1 MDEQE
6 TPLTPEQVRA
16 QAQAPFIVGGVLIAL
31 VVLVFALSSFIILL
45 VGMIPTIIA
54 RALPASPEQKKAV
67 MTMAMLNLAGVLPVL
82 AMLWS
87 RGPSLGTAT
96 GLLGEPLPWLFM
108 LGGAG
113 IAVLLQSVLP
123 NAAIS
128 VMEHAAEHR
137 VQRLKI
143 MQKDLV
149 GEWGADVKSRVP
161 PKPGDGA
168 EKETKS

>member
-1 MDEQE
+1 MDEQT
-6 TPLTPEQVRA
+6 TPPTPNPMRA
-16 QAQAPFIVGGVLIAL
+16 PAQAPYLVGAVLVCLLI
-31 VVLVFALSSFIILL
+31 LVFALPTFLIVA
-45 VGMIPTIIA
+45 VGMVPTIIA
-54 RALPASPEQKKAV
+54 LVLPATAEQRKGV
-67 MTMAMLNLAGVLPVL
+67 STMAMLNFAGVLPVL

-87 RGPSLGTAT
+87 RGQSLGTAT
-96 GLLGEPLPWLFM
+96 QLLGEPLPWLFM

-137 VQRLKI
+137 VQKLRS

-149 GEWGADVKSRVP
+149 A
-161 PKPGDGA
+161 
-168 EKETKS
+168 